1 MNFSKLLSANFGD
14 RRIPQTLE
22 ATFRRKVDYSEPQ
35 GREVRPGNRCG
46 NNMDTPWEEI
56 RRWGRRPNRVSR
68 RRSSYRYHCITPRYA
83 FCDRE
88 EPVKPRTDGRSSSGS
103 PFISAPQR
111 NRRLS
116 RWRLPR
122 SRRNSAAPAP
132 YSATGHIEAGS
143 CRNYINSSYH

>member
-88 EPVKPRTDGRSSSGS
+88 EPVKPRTDGG
-103 PFISAPQR
+103 PP
-111 NRRLS
+111 
-116 RWRLPR
+116 PR
-122 SRRNSAAPAP
+122 SPP
-132 YSATGHIEAGS
+132 F
-143 CRNYINSSYH
+143 SSPPSNP

>member
-1 MNFSKLLSANFGD
+1 MNFSKSLSANFGD

-68 RRSSYRYHCITPRYA
+68 RRSSYRYRRTTWPWGLLPKEWAPR
-83 FCDRE
+83 D
-88 EPVKPRTDGRSSSGS
+88 
-103 PFISAPQR
+103 
-111 NRRLS
+111 
-116 RWRLPR
+116 
-122 SRRNSAAPAP
+122 
-132 YSATGHIEAGS
+132 ATGA
-143 CRNYINSSYH
+143 NSSPVHLSGGIHQ